1 MHKAPRKRQL
11 SKLEQ
16 DASVLRPLD
25 VRASYHSCMA
35 EGMAVEDSFRRP
47 AQLRLRDL
55 GRRGHLIGPS
65 GAINTRTGREN

>member
-1 MHKAPRKRQL
+1 MHKTPRKCQL

-47 AQLRLRDL
+47 AQLRLPNFACETWA
-55 GRRGHLIGPS
+55 GEGI
-65 GAINTRTGREN
+65 